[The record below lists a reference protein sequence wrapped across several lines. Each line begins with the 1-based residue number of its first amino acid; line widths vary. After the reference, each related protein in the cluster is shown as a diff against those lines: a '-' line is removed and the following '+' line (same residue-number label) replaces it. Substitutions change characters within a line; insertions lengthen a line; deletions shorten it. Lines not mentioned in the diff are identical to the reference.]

1 MTNRETVVW
10 TAGRVVSCPAAVAL
24 GVVGSAGRAGD
35 EFPPVEPVVGD
46 FSPDLGATDEPAPF
60 STAAVGAGA
69 GAGVTGEV
77 SAGAVVTEE
86 FSASAGVVGEPV
98 LVAPPP
104 PPPPP
109 VVLGSAIGSG

>member
-1 MTNRETVVW
+1 M
-10 TAGRVVSCPAAVAL
+10 VAL

-35 EFPPVEPVVGD
+35 EFPPVEPGVGD
-46 FSPDLGATDEPAPF
+46 FSPDLVATDEPAPF
-60 STAAVGAGA
+60 STAAVGAV
-69 GAGVTGEV
+69 AGVTGEV

-104 PPPPP
+104 PTPPP